1 MGGIIDVSSRSHGAL
16 EPVLKA
22 GEGTSLSEDL
32 DVGTVTLDLTFLL
45 ESVEIGFGDWGETIL
60 SGDED
65 LLSTWELELG
75 SSEGFFGFWDVLLG
89 NSDGHEYLTNGDSC

>member
-1 MGGIIDVSSRSHGAL
+1 V
-16 EPVLKA
+16 
-22 GEGTSLSEDL
+22 SEDWESRKRSVRAN
-32 DVGTVTLDLTFLL
+32 DFNVDTVWDDLSFLL
-45 ESVEIGFGDWGETIL
+45 LSVEVSLDKVGESEL